1 MLLARAHKYLA
12 KHGKLNQHSQTSVS
26 FYFLTAIYELMGGEL
41 EVKPTNFISPIKFS
55 LTNF

>member
-26 FYFLTAIYELMGGEL
+26 FYFFNRYELMGGEL